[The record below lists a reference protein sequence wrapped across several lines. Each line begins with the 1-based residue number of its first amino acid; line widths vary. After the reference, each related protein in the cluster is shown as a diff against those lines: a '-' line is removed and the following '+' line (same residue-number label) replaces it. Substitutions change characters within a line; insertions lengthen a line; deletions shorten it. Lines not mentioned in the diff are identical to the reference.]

1 MPHPTVRPARRI
13 VCRIVC
19 LGEAMI
25 ELAIDR
31 TEPSQAAI
39 GTAGDTLNTAV
50 YLQRGLIAAG
60 NRAEVAYATCM
71 GTDAFSDRLFHL
83 LEREGVDTSLVGRL
97 PDRLP
102 GLYAISTD
110 EHGERSFSYWRENS
124 AARRLFQPG
133 TRPTL
138 DELDACDV
146 LYLSAI
152 TLAILPE
159 PVRERLF
166 AWIADWRARDGHRFA
181 FDSNFR
187 PRLWPSLQA
196 ARQATSAAWRLCDI
210 ALPSLDDE
218 QALYGDPD
226 ETAVMQRLR
235 DHGVRVGALKRGAAG
250 PRCFQ
255 DHDAGRRFDPAERV
269 VDSTAAGD
277 SFNGGYLAALLAGAD
292 PGAALEAGHRCAAH
306 VVGHRGAI
314 VPRAGG
320 VPSAHSNGS

>member
-1 MPHPTVRPARRI
+1 MIRRMRI
-13 VCRIVC
+13 VCA
-19 LGEAMI
+19 GEAMV

-31 TEPSQAAI
+31 ADPARASI
-39 GTAGDTLNTAV
+39 GVAGDTFNTAV
-50 YLQRGLIAAG
+50 YLKRGLLDAGSDAA
-60 NRAEVAYATCM
+60 VAYATCV
-71 GTDAFSDRLFHL
+71 GTDAFSARLLAL
-83 LEREGVDTSLVGRL
+83 LDEEAIDTSLIGRL
-97 PDRLP
+97 DERLP
-102 GLYAISTD
+102 GLYAITTD
-110 EHGERSFSYWRENS
+110 EAGERSFSYWRENS

-210 ALPSLDDE
+210 ALPSRR
-218 QALYGDPD
+218 
-226 ETAVMQRLR
+226 TARSR
-235 DHGVRVGALKRGAAG
+235 S
-250 PRCFQ
+250 
-255 DHDAGRRFDPAERV
+255 GR
-269 VDSTAAGD
+269 TAR
-277 SFNGGYLAALLAGAD
+277 
-292 PGAALEAGHRCAAH
+292 P
-306 VVGHRGAI
+306 
-314 VPRAGG
+314 
-320 VPSAHSNGS
+320 